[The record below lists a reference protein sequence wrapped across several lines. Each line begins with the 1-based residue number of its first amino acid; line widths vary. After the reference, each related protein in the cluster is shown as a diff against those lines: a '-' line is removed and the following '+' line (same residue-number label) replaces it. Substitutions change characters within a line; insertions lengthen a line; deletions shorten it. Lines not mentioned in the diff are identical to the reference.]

1 MLLLCPRHERS
12 DRAAFKNNIRIGKEQ
27 IIRGMRHAAGEFH
40 PLLLRPQLAGPA
52 CRQRPPRNN
61 GQALAGAQR
70 RGGLARDAG
79 GGVAA
84 LIVDQHDVERSRVV
98 LA

>member
-1 MLLLCPRHERS
+1 MLMPCPRHERS
-12 DRAAFKNNIRIGKEQ
+12 DRAGFKNNIRIGKEQ

-52 CRQRPPRNN
+52 CWQGPPRNN
-61 GQALAGAQR
+61 GQALAGPKR
-70 RGGLARDAG
+70 RRGLARDAG

-84 LIVDQHDVERSRVV
+84 LIVDEDDVERSGGV